1 MADQIEEDEEMV
13 NITLRTIGP
22 SPRSRL
28 RVPST
33 LKVKELRKLIAG
45 TSHLPLENMTLVFR
59 GNVLHDSTDGD
70 DLLVQLHDGETVIVA
85 IKPKPP
91 AKHIQ
96 DSFDD
101 DNGEDL
107 KFQLPESTSRWK
119 RRLFFI
125 LRDKLKLPDML
136 LMAIFSLGIK
146 IWAAIVVWFILA
158 PVAHRLDIG
167 PLYIIG
173 TGFLIIFYNL
183 GHRQPGDVRYVQEP
197 GNILSCQV
205 HILYSTKILENFL
218 ELSMRIAST
227 GTFDLGSFECK
238 EH

>member
-1 MADQIEEDEEMV
+1 MADLIEEDDVMV
-13 NITLRTIGP
+13 NITLQMIGP

-28 RVPST
+28 TLPSSI
-33 LKVKELRKLIAG
+33 KVKELRKLIGG
-45 TSHLPLENMTLVFR
+45 TSHLPVENMKLVFR
-59 GNVLHDSTDGD
+59 GNVLHDTINGD
-70 DLLVQLHDGETVIVA
+70 DLLLQLHDGDSVIVA

-91 AKHIQ
+91 AKHTLN
-96 DSFDD
+96 SFDD
-101 DNGEDL
+101 DDDGEDIKIEL
-107 KFQLPESTSRWK
+107 TEPTSRWK

-158 PVAHRLDIG
+158 PVANRFDVG

-183 GHRQPGDVRYVQEP
+183 GHRQPGDVSAYSVFNEDFRELP
-197 GNILSCQV
+197 GTLNADRLDRDI
-205 HILYSTKILENFL
+205 
-218 ELSMRIAST
+218 R
-227 GTFDLGSFECK
+227 LGQF
-238 EH
+238 

>member
-1 MADQIEEDEEMV
+1 MV
-13 NITLRTIGP
+13 VSGSIDICVIIQRNNSDIIFVLLMT
-22 SPRSRL
+22 
-28 RVPST
+28 
-33 LKVKELRKLIAG
+33 VKELRKLIAE

-59 GNVLHDSTDGD
+59 GNVLHDSANGD
-70 DLLVQLHDGETVIVA
+70 DLSVQLHDRGTVIVA

-91 AKHIQ
+91 TKHIQ
-96 DSFDD
+96 NSFDD
-101 DNGEDL
+101 DDGDDL
-107 KFQLPESTSRWK
+107 KFQLPESTNRWK

-136 LMAIFSLGIK
+136 LMAIFSLRTK

-183 GHRQPGDVRYVQEP
+183 GHRQPGDVSAYSVFNEDFRELP
-197 GNILSCQV
+197 GTLNADRLDRDIRHGQ
-205 HILYSTKILENFL
+205 F
-218 ELSMRIAST
+218 
-227 GTFDLGSFECK
+227 
-238 EH
+238 